1 MISRQSEYR
10 SFGSHWNSYTAS
22 HLHIVFFYRCNH
34 VEDKNMLEIIWSYLW
49 GGKGIFIFPSSSNRS
64 NPSVSTLDKQSQKS
78 LLMSAF
84 HALWYKWHFSEAA
97 MMSSYV
103 TLRPG
108 AQSVTV
114 IWAAAAEVYSK
125 LGARLL
131 VSDLST
137 CLFIMKTL
145 MQRNVFLYCNEL
157 RKTLSF

>member
-1 MISRQSEYR
+1 MISRQFEYR

-34 VEDKNMLEIIWSYLW
+34 VEDKNMLEIILSYLW
-49 GGKGIFIFPSSSNRS
+49 GGKGIIIFPSSSNCSFLNNDTS

-78 LLMSAF
+78 C
-84 HALWYKWHFSEAA
+84 WYKWHFSEAA
-97 MMSSYV
+97 MMTSYV
-103 TLRPG
+103 TLHPG

-125 LGARLL
+125 LGAHLL

-145 MQRNVFLYCNEL
+145 MQRNVFLYCNGL